1 MLIQTMFSRGRKDKG
16 MTKIFAQSLQ
26 DTKPSLAALSK
37 PGLAAKEKAEKAL
50 AQAEKRRV
58 AVEKRKNDV
67 PMMVTAWLVGVN
79 KDLRK
84 APGCRCLNIIE
95 LDTCDL
101 IF

>member
-1 MLIQTMFSRGRKDKG
+1 MLIPTMFSRGRKDRD
-16 MTKIFAQSLQ
+16 MTKNFVQSLQ

-37 PGLAAKEKAEKAL
+37 PGLTTKEKAEKAL
-50 AQAEKRRV
+50 AQAEKRRL

-84 APGCRCLNIIE
+84 APECRCLNKI
-95 LDTCDL
+95 DL
-101 IF
+101 TLVI